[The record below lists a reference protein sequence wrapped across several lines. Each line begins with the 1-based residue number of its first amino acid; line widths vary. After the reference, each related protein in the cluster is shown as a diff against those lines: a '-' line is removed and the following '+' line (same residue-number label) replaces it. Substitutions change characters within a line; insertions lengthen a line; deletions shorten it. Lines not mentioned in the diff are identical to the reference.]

1 MALHAWGAPSDPTV
15 HGLLDVDAT
24 EALAFVRE
32 LRAKSG
38 ERITLTHLVGHA
50 VARAIAQQPD
60 VNAIV
65 RFGRLYQRDTID
77 VFFQV
82 AFGGG
87 GNLAGHK
94 VERADQK
101 GVAAIARELGE
112 GASKVRDG
120 RAENVKTTKRFT
132 HMPAP
137 MMGLALRA
145 ASLLTYDLGLD
156 LSAYGVPFDS
166 FGSAMVTNVG
176 SFGLTVG
183 LPPLLPIS
191 RCPLVVLVGEVQD
204 RPVARDG
211 AVVVRPVLPIGVT
224 FDHRLLDGFHAG
236 VLAKEFRRVLENPR
250 EVLAE
255 ELA

>member
-1 MALHAWGAPSDPTV
+1 MALHAWDAPTDPTV
-15 HGLLDVDAT
+15 HGLLDIDAP
-24 EALAFVRE
+24 EARGFVRD
-32 LRAKSG
+32 LRARSG

-65 RFGRLYQRDTID
+65 RFGRLYQRETID

-82 AFGGG
+82 AFEGG

-94 VERADQK
+94 VERADEK
-101 GVAAIARELGE
+101 GVAAIARELAA
-112 GASKVRDG
+112 GASQVREG
-120 RAENVKTTKRFT
+120 RAENVKTSKRFV

-137 MMGLALRA
+137 IVGLALRA
-145 ASLLTYDLGLD
+145 ASFVTYDLGID
-156 LSAYGVPFDS
+156 LSAYGVPYDS

-183 LPPLLPIS
+183 LPPLLPMS
-191 RCPLVVLVGEVQD
+191 RCPILVLVGEVQE

-250 EVLAE
+250 EALAD